1 MSTLKT
7 LGLKSN
13 INSNN
18 HWIDNKIKILEID
31 ITHWTGKGH
40 LKNKENIW
48 SKKIL
53 KIILLMAQIKEW
65 LLIYK
70 CYKCGI
76 DSWNDEPIEL
86 QLEHINGNHFDNR
99 LENLT
104 LLCPNCHSQ
113 TKTFCRKKII
123 KY

>member
-1 MSTLKT
+1 
-7 LGLKSN
+7 
-13 INSNN
+13 
-18 HWIDNKIKILEID
+18 
-31 ITHWTGKGH
+31 
-40 LKNKENIW
+40 
-48 SKKIL
+48 
-53 KIILLMAQIKEW
+53 MAQIKEG

-76 DSWNDEPIEL
+76 DSWNDEPINL

-113 TKTFCRKKII
+113 TKTFCRKKNN
-123 KY
+123 